1 MFNAV
6 REYARP
12 DWRGAETTR
21 SVWVKEDRATKAIE
35 WRVMDA
41 NMVAQSRMFIWYI
54 TYILCVDAA
63 PEISQGGINSQSSFV
78 PLRFFGV
85 CVIGCLSFVFC
96 LDGSGSGA
104 MSHLG
109 NSTGSYVEAGMV
121 RTRRT
126 SPEGCNAKDILIIPP
141 NRFISYIFLLV
152 SFS

>member
-21 SVWVKEDRATKAIE
+21 SVWVKEDRATKAME

-54 TYILCVDAA
+54 TYILCADAA

-78 PLRFFGV
+78 PLAIEVLWRL
-85 CVIGCLSFVFC
+85 CDRLLVFC
-96 LDGSGSGA
+96 VL
-104 MSHLG
+104 LG
-109 NSTGSYVEAGMV
+109 WF
-121 RTRRT
+121 RFR
-126 SPEGCNAKDILIIPP
+126 CNE
-141 NRFISYIFLLV
+141 S
-152 SFS
+152 SW

>member
-1 MFNAV
+1 M
-6 REYARP
+6 P
-12 DWRGAETTR
+12 TWWR
-21 SVWVKEDRATKAIE
+21 
-35 WRVMDA
+35 RVEC
-41 NMVAQSRMFIWYI
+41 SFGILL
-54 TYILCVDAA
+54 ILCVDAA